1 MLSEDV
7 DILEAVEH
15 PTKERGIVD
24 LMLSKTT
31 RNNKP
36 NTAHHLIIELKRPN
50 VKIGRDEIAQIQDYA
65 DAIRL
70 DSRFSKTKAKW
81 TFIAISLDRDM
92 KLDSR
97 YIDIE
102 NGIIAQKDDY
112 IILVK
117 TWAEILMNVKLN
129 FNFSKKASN
138 IKRRL

>member
-1 MLSEDV
+1 
-7 DILEAVEH
+7 
-15 PTKERGIVD
+15 
-24 LMLSKTT
+24 
-31 RNNKP
+31 
-36 NTAHHLIIELKRPN
+36 
-50 VKIGRDEIAQIQDYA
+50 
-65 DAIRL
+65 
-70 DSRFSKTKAKW
+70 
-81 TFIAISLDRDM
+81 M